1 MKPWKVQN
9 DIACESPGIR
19 LLCPTCWT
27 VRILISVSENY
38 EVLRDTWSLAQHGS
52 DDSEM
57 HGRIGGVAKQMENL
71 DFLFGIELGRMVLNM
86 ADNLSAALQGS
97 AVSVS
102 EGQNLMSITTL
113 ESTRSEESFTD
124 KTGQCQQF
132 GVAEPNLPQ
141 R

>member
-1 MKPWKVQN
+1 
-9 DIACESPGIR
+9 
-19 LLCPTCWT
+19 
-27 VRILISVSENY
+27 
-38 EVLRDTWSLAQHGS
+38 
-52 DDSEM
+52 M

-97 AVSVS
+97 AVSAS

-113 ESTRSEESFTD
+113 ESTRSEESFTE
-124 KTGQCQQF
+124 KTGQRQQF